1 MKYEI
6 VLYTPVFNARLRST
20 QFHSFWVYFPH
31 YKGDSD
37 MTNLTIQFQQRINN
51 KTPPKCQGGE
61 EGAKGSLTLTKK
73 EKF

>member
-1 MKYEI
+1 MCGEG
-6 VLYTPVFNARLRST
+6 VRST